1 MPTLPLPSP
10 RRLLRACVLAA
21 ACGAAAAVEAA
32 GECANTV
39 WGRHFLADDR
49 GDVCRWGE
57 VGTGGCCGA
66 AAMDGSPHSCATCD
80 TRTRCCATY
89 EYCVACCLRP
99 EHAPDAAR
107 AASPRGREKP
117 ETGYF
122 ETSFGFCRSKCR
134 TQAKVTVHENA
145 YISPKHYCF
154 GSIAPTPEA
163 ATDGGETQ
171 AGKLPAHSAVVAA
184 ARGVSCDKTCSGLKP
199 AAGAGAA
206 AAGAAAGAMTCRAD
220 WLAVVNTCDTMRA
233 HFACE
238 AGWLIANIHSTVS
251 DSPPSSPR
259 VCMSNNTQGK
269 RCSDLGRVIFQ
280 RPSCEAGCDVSAGVQ
295 GVGGVGGGNDHPAY
309 VAADAAAEMMPRK
322 CLVSDAATAR
332 LSCQAGASTPPH
344 LTST

>member
-1 MPTLPLPSP
+1 MAAPRRGGRSAGHGGGDECDGSGGRQRTRPTLLLPLP

-21 ACGAAAAVEAA
+21 ACGAAAAAA
-32 GECANTV
+32 EVGECANTV
-39 WGRHFLADDR
+39 WGRHFLADDK

-80 TRTRCCATY
+80 VRTRCCATY
-89 EYCVACCLRP
+89 EYCVACCLKP

-107 AASPRGREKP
+107 ASSPRGREKP

-163 ATDGGETQ
+163 ATEGGETQ
-171 AGKLPAHSAVVAA
+171 LGKLPAHSAVVAA
-184 ARGVSCDKTCSGLKP
+184 ARGDSCDKTCSGLKQ
-199 AAGAGAA
+199 AAGALR
-206 AAGAAAGAMTCRAD
+206 CRED

-238 AGWLIANIHSTVS
+238 AGGL
-251 DSPPSSPR
+251 
-259 VCMSNNTQGK
+259 
-269 RCSDLGRVIFQ
+269 
-280 RPSCEAGCDVSAGVQ
+280 
-295 GVGGVGGGNDHPAY
+295 
-309 VAADAAAEMMPRK
+309 
-322 CLVSDAATAR
+322 
-332 LSCQAGASTPPH
+332 
-344 LTST
+344 